1 MCKPQSRQRHPLV
14 RSRPA
19 IWHPG
24 YSPHFKTSQ
33 NPIAVVIVG
42 AVLAN
47 ILLYAMWGDPWGGW
61 AFGSRYLIPSYALLS
76 IMTAYFLTKHAGKTL
91 VLLIFTLVAFYSISV
106 NTIGALTSNRNPPQV
121 EVLSLEALS
130 GKQEKYSF
138 DRNVDMLRSNKS
150 KSLFFQT
157 VGNRYLSA
165 WEYYLSISL
174 LLGSVMAILVVVLRL
189 RHRS

>member
-1 MCKPQSRQRHPLV
+1 
-14 RSRPA
+14 
-19 IWHPG
+19 
-24 YSPHFKTSQ
+24 
-33 NPIAVVIVG
+33 
-42 AVLAN
+42 
-47 ILLYAMWGDPWGGW
+47 
-61 AFGSRYLIPSYALLS
+61 
-76 IMTAYFLTKHAGKTL
+76 MTAYFLTKHAGKTL